1 MPEYFQSDAMNL
13 PFGDSFVDAVITDP
27 PFSINFDGR
36 SSAYNRKKENVES
49 AYAEMDIQEIYPS
62 VKEIY
67 RILKPTG
74 TFWLVMGWNNLRH
87 WENAI
92 ELLHMNQI
100 GHVIW
105 KYQFGV
111 YAKKRPVCSHYHLL
125 VYAKSKR
132 KWTWN
137 QQGYDEDVWV
147 INRPY
152 QVGGLKYPN
161 KLPEQVAEEMI
172 IRSCYEGDI
181 VVDPFCGSGTI
192 VKTAEKMGCIAYGGD
207 LRRNIEFWR

>member
-100 GHVIW
+100 GRAHV
-105 KYQFGV
+105 
-111 YAKKRPVCSHYHLL
+111 
-125 VYAKSKR
+125 
-132 KWTWN
+132 
-137 QQGYDEDVWV
+137 
-147 INRPY
+147 
-152 QVGGLKYPN
+152 
-161 KLPEQVAEEMI
+161 
-172 IRSCYEGDI
+172 
-181 VVDPFCGSGTI
+181 
-192 VKTAEKMGCIAYGGD
+192 
-207 LRRNIEFWR
+207 